1 MVPRPGIAAIQFSTE
16 SNVQGGK
23 AMRLARILALV
34 AGLSAVTAGSGC
46 VERRFVVETNVPGA
60 LVYVNNVP
68 AGPSP
73 ADARWDY
80 AGTYEF
86 RVVAQGYEPLTR
98 VEKVKA
104 RWYDYPPLD
113 FIFET
118 LWPFHIEDVRR
129 FRFDLVPATAIRTDE
144 LIDQANAMRSQ
155 AQSLPPPSVPNDQF
169 TPMLPAPA
177 AAPGPQQPAWN

>member
-1 MVPRPGIAAIQFSTE
+1 
-16 SNVQGGK
+16 
-23 AMRLARILALV
+23 MRLLRSLTVLPVLAAV
-34 AGLSAVTAGSGC
+34 AGC

-60 LVYVNNVP
+60 QVFVDNVP
-68 AGPSP
+68 VGPSP

-80 AGTYEF
+80 PGKYEF

-98 VEKVKA
+98 VEKVRA

-129 FRFDLVPATAIRTDE
+129 FRFDLVPATQIRTDE
-144 LIDQANAMRSQ
+144 LLDTANSMRAQ
-155 AQSLPPPSVPNDQF
+155 GQSLPPPKYADPISSK
-169 TPMLPAPA
+169 
-177 AAPGPQQPAWN
+177 